1 MKIGVFL
8 TRLQPLHN
16 GHLGMIDKALSES
29 DKVIILI
36 GSKNKEGTIRNPINV
51 RLRRE
56 ILEEALE
63 EKYGKDYEE
72 KIEIKEL
79 SDWSMETD
87 LGSNLE
93 WGRYLYYNIVSEART
108 KKFFYVF
115 FGRA

>member
-16 GHLGMIDKALSES
+16 GHLGMIDKALAEN
-29 DKVIILI
+29 DKVIIVI
-36 GSKNKEGTIRNPINV
+36 GSKNKEGTIRNPIGIG
-51 RLRRE
+51 LRRE

-72 KIEIKEL
+72 KIEVTEL

-87 LGSNLE
+87 IDSNLE
-93 WGRYLYYNIVSEART
+93 WGRYLYYNIVSVART
-108 KKFFYVF
+108 EKF
-115 FGRA
+115 